1 MKPFRLSTWSTTP
14 ARRAASHRAFAS
26 SNVRRHVFRIP
37 GSPFRLCAA
46 ASLALAC
53 VAAAAQPYP
62 ARPVRIIVPQA
73 TGGGVDIMARAVAQ
87 KLTESWG
94 QPVVVDNR
102 PGANGIIGIEP
113 VVKSKPDGYT
123 LSAAFTS
130 VLTINPHV
138 YKSLPYQ
145 PLRDLAP
152 ITQTVTNTMVLV
164 VHPSLPARSVK
175 ELVALAR
182 ARPGQINYGSF
193 GVGNLTH
200 LAGELLSAE
209 AGIKLVHVPYKGE
222 TPAITELIG
231 GQVVLLSAVSS
242 AAAPHIKS
250 GRMRLLATGG
260 EKRSAAWPDA
270 PSMAE
275 AGYPN
280 ATVTGWN
287 GFLAPAGTP
296 RDIIEKIQRDSARH
310 LLSAELRERL
320 SALGA
325 DPVGSTPD
333 QFSAFIRSE
342 TEKFARAVKMAGIY
356 QSQ

>member
-1 MKPFRLSTWSTTP
+1 MTTFRLSTS
-14 ARRAASHRAFAS
+14 
-26 SNVRRHVFRIP
+26 VFR
-37 GSPFRLCAA
+37 LAA
-46 ASLALAC
+46 AAVLTLICA
-53 VAAAAQPYP
+53 VAAAQPYP
-62 ARPVRIIVPQA
+62 NRPVRIVVPQA
-73 TGGGVDIMARAVAQ
+73 AGGGVDIMARAVAQ

-94 QPVVVDNR
+94 QQVIVDNR

-138 YKSLPYQ
+138 YKALPYH
-145 PLRDLAP
+145 PVRDFAP

-164 VHPSLPARSVK
+164 VHPSLPVRSVK

-182 ARPGQINYGSF
+182 TRPGEINYGSF

-200 LAGELLSAE
+200 LAGELLSTE
-209 AGIKLVHVPYKGE
+209 ARIKMVHVPYKGE

-250 GRMRLLATGG
+250 GRARLIATGG
-260 EKRSAAWPDA
+260 EKRSPAWPDT

-287 GFLAPAGTP
+287 GFLAPAGTA
-296 RDIIEKIQRDSARH
+296 REIVEKIQRDSAKH
-310 LLSAELRERL
+310 LLSGELRDRL

-325 DPVGSTPD
+325 EPVGSTPD
-333 QFSAFIRSE
+333 QFTAFIKSE
-342 TEKFARAVKMAGIY
+342 TEKFARAAKAAGIY

>member
-1 MKPFRLSTWSTTP
+1 VTTKLFRLPPSAFRP
-14 ARRAASHRAFAS
+14 GIAAALA
-26 SNVRRHVFRIP
+26 
-37 GSPFRLCAA
+37 LCAA
-46 ASLALAC
+46 A
-53 VAAAAQPYP
+53 AAAQQYP
-62 ARPVRIIVPQA
+62 SRPVRILVPQA

-87 KLTESWG
+87 KLAESWG
-94 QPVVVDNR
+94 QPVVVENR

-152 ITQTVTNTMVLV
+152 VTQTVTNTMVLV
-164 VHPSLPARSVK
+164 VHPSLPARTVK
-175 ELVALAR
+175 ELVALAK

-209 AGIKLVHVPYKGE
+209 AGIRMVHVPYKGE
-222 TPAITELIG
+222 TPAITDLIG

-250 GRMRLLATGG
+250 GRMRLIATGG
-260 EKRSAAWPDA
+260 EKRSAAWPDT

-287 GFLAPAGTP
+287 GLLAPAGTP
-296 RDIIEKIQRDSARH
+296 REVIEKIQRDSARH
-310 LLSAELRERL
+310 LLSGELRERL

>member
-1 MKPFRLSTWSTTP
+1 MTTFRLSTS
-14 ARRAASHRAFAS
+14 
-26 SNVRRHVFRIP
+26 VFR
-37 GSPFRLCAA
+37 LAA
-46 ASLALAC
+46 AVVLTLICA
-53 VAAAAQPYP
+53 VAAAQPYP
-62 ARPVRIIVPQA
+62 NRPVRIVVPQA
-73 TGGGVDIMARAVAQ
+73 AGGGVDIMARAVAQ

-94 QPVVVDNR
+94 QQVIVDNR

-138 YKSLPYQ
+138 YKALPYH
-145 PLRDLAP
+145 PVRDFAP

-164 VHPSLPARSVK
+164 VHPSLPVRSVK

-182 ARPGQINYGSF
+182 TRPGEINYGSF

-200 LAGELLSAE
+200 LAGELLSTE
-209 AGIKLVHVPYKGE
+209 ARIKMVHVPYKGE

-250 GRMRLLATGG
+250 GRARLIATGG
-260 EKRSAAWPDA
+260 EKRSPAWPDT

-287 GFLAPAGTP
+287 GFLAPAGTA
-296 RDIIEKIQRDSARH
+296 REIVEKIQRDSAKH
-310 LLSAELRERL
+310 LLSGELRDRL

-325 DPVGSTPD
+325 EPVGSTPD
-333 QFSAFIRSE
+333 QFTAFIKSE
-342 TEKFARAVKMAGIY
+342 TEKFARAAKAAGIY

>member
-1 MKPFRLSTWSTTP
+1 MKNFRHP
-14 ARRAASHRAFAS
+14 S
-26 SNVRRHVFRIP
+26 SVI
-37 GSPFRLCAA
+37 RLGI
-46 ASLALAC
+46 
-53 VAAAAQPYP
+53 AAAAALCATATAAQQYP
-62 ARPVRIIVPQA
+62 SRPVRILVPQA

-87 KLTESWG
+87 KLAESWG
-94 QPVVVDNR
+94 QPVVVENR

-152 ITQTVTNTMVLV
+152 VTQTVTNTMVLV
-164 VHPSLPARSVK
+164 VHPSLPARTVK
-175 ELVALAR
+175 ELVALAK

-209 AGIKLVHVPYKGE
+209 AGIRMVHVPYKGE
-222 TPAITELIG
+222 TPAITDLIG

-250 GRMRLLATGG
+250 GRMRLIATGG
-260 EKRSAAWPDA
+260 EKRSAAWPDT

-287 GFLAPAGTP
+287 GFFAPAGTP
-296 RDIIEKIQRDSARH
+296 RDVIDRIQRESARH
-310 LLSAELRERL
+310 LLSGELRERL

>member
-1 MKPFRLSTWSTTP
+1 MTTFHLSTSVFRL
-14 ARRAASHRAFAS
+14 
-26 SNVRRHVFRIP
+26 
-37 GSPFRLCAA
+37 AA
-46 ASLALAC
+46 AAVLTLICA
-53 VAAAAQPYP
+53 VAAAQPYP
-62 ARPVRIIVPQA
+62 NRPVRIVVPQA
-73 TGGGVDIMARAVAQ
+73 AGGGVDIMARAVAQ

-94 QPVVVDNR
+94 QQVIVDNR

-138 YKSLPYQ
+138 YKALPYH
-145 PLRDLAP
+145 PVRDFAP

-164 VHPSLPARSVK
+164 VHPSLPVRSVK

-182 ARPGQINYGSF
+182 TRPGEINYGSF

-200 LAGELLSAE
+200 LAGELLSTE
-209 AGIKLVHVPYKGE
+209 ARIKMVHVPYKGE

-250 GRMRLLATGG
+250 GRARLIATGG
-260 EKRSAAWPDA
+260 EKRSPAWPDT

-287 GFLAPAGTP
+287 GFLAPAGTA
-296 RDIIEKIQRDSARH
+296 REIVEKIQRDSAKH
-310 LLSAELRERL
+310 LLSGELRDRL

-325 DPVGSTPD
+325 EPVGSTPD
-333 QFSAFIRSE
+333 QFTAFIKSE
-342 TEKFARAVKMAGIY
+342 TEKFARAAKAAGIY